1 MLFENVREKNSLC
14 YYINSDVK
22 PYDNI
27 MFIYSGI
34 SNENVDKAT
43 KIIKKTIKEISSGK
57 IPDEVLNSAKETI
70 TSGIIAS
77 MDNPSGIINTYYAH
91 ELVGSALFEERIEKF
106 NKVTKDDIINVSKKI
121 NLYSILTLE
130 KGEQNED
137 N

>member
-1 MLFENVREKNSLC
+1 MK
-14 YYINSDVK
+14 
-22 PYDNI
+22 
-27 MFIYSGI
+27 MW
-34 SNENVDKAT
+34 
-43 KIIKKTIKEISSGK
+43 IKQISSGK

-91 ELVGSALFEERIEKF
+91 ELVGSALFEERIENF
-106 NKVTKDDIINVSKKI
+106 NKVTKEDIINVSKKI